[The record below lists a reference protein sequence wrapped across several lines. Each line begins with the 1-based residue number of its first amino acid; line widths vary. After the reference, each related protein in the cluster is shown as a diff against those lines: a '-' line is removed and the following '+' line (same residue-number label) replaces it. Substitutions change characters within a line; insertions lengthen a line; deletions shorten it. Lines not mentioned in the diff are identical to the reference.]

1 MHEENN
7 NQASSLNRQSESVH
21 KPSVHHNV
29 HHRASHDSKPKKTSG
44 DEVNM
49 KKVLVGAAVL
59 QVVLLIFISFQLSSL
74 GDLSGAAVGAAIREP
89 TAAAPSPSPAAPSVD
104 MKTLIDD
111 DSIKGDKDAP
121 VTIVEFSDYECPFC
135 ARFYS
140 DTYGQIVE
148 KYIDT
153 GKVNL
158 VYRDFPL
165 SFHPNAQ
172 KAGEAAECAGEQG
185 KYYEMHDLL
194 FEKGVSGGVSAYK
207 QYAKEIGLKT
217 SDFDS
222 CLDSGEMAGEVRK
235 DFTDGQRAGVQGTPA
250 FFIDGKLISG
260 AQPFPAFEAAIE
272 AALN

>member
-1 MHEENN
+1 
-7 NQASSLNRQSESVH
+7 
-21 KPSVHHNV
+21 
-29 HHRASHDSKPKKTSG
+29 
-44 DEVNM
+44 
-49 KKVLVGAAVL
+49 
-59 QVVLLIFISFQLSSL
+59 L

>member
-1 MHEENN
+1 MHEEKND
-7 NQASSLNRQSESVH
+7 QASSLNRQSESFHKPNV

-29 HHRASHDSKPKKTSG
+29 HHRASHSSKPKKTSSL

-49 KKVLVGAAVL
+49 NKVLAGAAVL

-74 GDLSGAAVGAAIREP
+74 GDLSGATVGAAVQEP
-89 TAAAPSPSPAAPSVD
+89 TAAAPSPAAPSVD
-104 MKTLIDD
+104 MDALIDD
-111 DSIKGDKDAP
+111 DSIKGDKNAP

-140 DTYGQIVE
+140 DAYSQIVS

-153 GKVNL
+153 GKVKL

-165 SFHPNAQ
+165 SFHQNAQ

-185 KYYEMHDLL
+185 KYYDMHDLL
-194 FEKGVSGGVSAYK
+194 FEKGVSGGVSAFK

-217 SDFDS
+217 T
-222 CLDSGEMAGEVRK
+222 GEMAGEVRK